1 MEKYT
6 PSRSKLA
13 GFGSASSCVCRASCV
28 VRLFEEEVRIS
39 LFLLRSCDTHVVGSA
54 VYAYGIVCMYAVC
67 TICTKADV

>member
-13 GFGSASSCVCRASCV
+13 GSDPRRRACV
-28 VRLFEEEVRIS
+28 VCCTVEEEVRIS
-39 LFLLRSCDTHVVGSA
+39 LLRCDTHVVGSA
-54 VYAYGIVCMYAVC
+54 VDAYGIVCMYAVC